1 MPASSC
7 WVFRLRRRPGPG
19 DRGVVEGTSSLI
31 LGDVLAGI
39 YTDLGLE
46 RLRDE
51 AFRALALA
59 RVIEPIS
66 KADTV
71 RVLNGIGE
79 GSVHRMTFRRCL
91 QWVVE
96 RD

>member
-1 MPASSC
+1 MPVSSC

-19 DRGVVEGTSSLI
+19 DRGAVEGTSSLI

-51 AFRALALA
+51 AFGAVALAG
-59 RVIEPIS
+59 VIEPIS
-66 KADTV
+66 KAGTV

-79 GSVHRMTFRRCL
+79 GPAHRVTFRRCL
-91 QWVVE
+91 RRVVE